1 MTLNTTLN
9 VLGFIASVSGAL
21 IGIAGSLMMA
31 NAYHPFSF
39 FGFLRTLPDIALR
52 FAIGGR
58 SRAQEYLSRTQ
69 RLAQV
74 NPEDRTLSLA
84 GLCFIFGGFLFQLL
98 GTILSYI
105 GSIASG
111 NP

>member
-1 MTLNTTLN
+1 VSATLN
-9 VLGFIASVSGAL
+9 VLGVIASVSGAL

-39 FGFLRTLPDIALR
+39 FGFLRTLPDVAWR
-52 FAIGGR
+52 FVIGGS
-58 SRAQEYLSRTQ
+58 SRAKEYLSRTQ

-74 NPEDRTLSLA
+74 NAEDRTLSLA
-84 GLCFIFGGFLFQLL
+84 GLCLIFGGFVLQLV
-98 GTILSYI
+98 GTILSYV

-111 NP
+111 TP